1 MNKNCS
7 LCRVTL
13 TSMDTLLGENK
24 LSDGGVLCNQCLDK
38 ASNVNQELLYNLS
51 NFSIEDIKSL
61 LDKPIQPAIKP
72 KQTLSVVTESASYT
86 ISREEYKR
94 RRRKIKH
101 ELEELNASLSVF
113 TKGEIKELP
122 YLIPEDEKIIAIT
135 DAQFINTLD
144 AGVLVVTPLR
154 ILSVSKS
161 MFGAAKINNY
171 PNEKIKAVNF
181 VAHQRSPII
190 QLHSD
195 ERLVEFECYMDKE
208 DAEKFYDRIKE
219 LYNTSEMQDQ
229 KQRHTPV
236 KEISSKEIFE
246 QLEQLGKL
254 RENGILTDAEFTEQK
269 RKLLEQLK

>member
-1 MNKNCS
+1 
-7 LCRVTL
+7 
-13 TSMDTLLGENK
+13 MDTLLGENK
-24 LSDGGVLCNQCLDK
+24 LSDGGVLCNRCLDK

-190 QLHSD
+190 QFHSD

-208 DAEKFYDRIKE
+208 DAEKV
-219 LYNTSEMQDQ
+219 L
-229 KQRHTPV
+229 
-236 KEISSKEIFE
+236 
-246 QLEQLGKL
+246 
-254 RENGILTDAEFTEQK
+254 
-269 RKLLEQLK
+269 